1 MKELRDAIESA
12 VKEDVST
19 ATEPTG
25 TIDAAPI
32 QESETHV
39 ESEHVEVTGSAEPVA
54 VSESDNGEEEA
65 PAAPDKV
72 ETEKP
77 AAFTKAPASW
87 KGDAKQV
94 WDALPEQARREVVR
108 REKQVNQVLQETAT
122 ARQAYTA
129 LQQTTQKYG
138 EKFQQ
143 WNAHPIQA
151 LEQFMEADRNLSS
164 GPMENRA
171 AYMARLIKEYAIDIN
186 ALDSA
191 LAGTAPAPQVDMMS
205 QVEALV
211 NQRLAPIQQR
221 LQAEEQAQTQQ
232 IAQTIRAM
240 ENNPKYPHFEDVREE
255 MADLIEINFS
265 RGVTLSLD
273 DAYNKIVGYKGLAQ
287 PQARAQDTQRALNA
301 SVSVGGAP
309 SSALNSGNPVDL
321 RGTILKALE
330 GGRA

>member
-19 ATEPTG
+19 AAEPTG

-54 VSESDNGEEEA
+54 VSESDDGEEEA

-321 RGTILKALE
+321 RDTILKALE